1 MSFSKCKETSKK
13 DFCHVV
19 ILGAGASCAT
29 ILHGDKNGKKIPA
42 MGNFIEVAG
51 LSDCLSNIK
60 LKTTSENFE
69 EIFMELEE
77 RSVNEVACLQAKKI
91 LEQKTYSFIKNFELP
106 DIPTIYDFLLLSLT
120 KKDLIATFNWDPLL
134 VQSLQRVS
142 KITKDLPY
150 VVFLHGNV
158 AVGYCETDNFFG
170 NVYAKC
176 PYCNGLLAPIKLLYP
191 VKNKDYDT
199 DVFIR
204 KSWTDLRKALSHA
217 YMLTIFGYSAPKS
230 DEAAISMLKAAWNC
244 NSSNEIAEIE
254 IVDIKGK
261 EELENSWAD
270 FIDGDHFSC
279 YTSFFD
285 TLLAQFP
292 RHSCEALF
300 EETMNCNF
308 LNHSKGFKENMS
320 FDDINTLLHNIPGF
334 K

>member
-1 MSFSKCKETSKK
+1 MNSSNYLEKILQPY
-13 DFCHVV
+13 CHVV

-29 ILHGDKNGKKIPA
+29 ILHGDKNKKKIPA
-42 MGNFIEVAG
+42 IGNFIEVAG

-77 RSVNEVACLQAKKI
+77 RSVNEVACLQAKKL
-91 LEQKTYSFIKNFELP
+91 LEQKTYDFIKNFELP
-106 DIPTIYDFLLLSLT
+106 DSPTIYDFLLLSLT

-134 VQSLQRVS
+134 VQALQRVS

-158 AVGYCETDNFFG
+158 AVGYCGIDNFFG

-176 PYCNGLLAPIKLLYP
+176 PKCNGLLAPIKLLYP

-230 DEAAISMLKAAWNC
+230 DVVAISMLKTALNRNAYRN
-244 NSSNEIAEIE
+244 IAEIE
-254 IVDIKGK
+254 IVDIKEK
-261 EELENSWAD
+261 EEIEKLWSD
-270 FIDGDHFSC
+270 FIVGNHYSC
-279 YTSFFD
+279 HKSFFD
-285 TLLAQFP
+285 TRLACFP
-292 RHSCEALF
+292 RYSCEALF
-300 EETMNCNF
+300 EETMKCNF
-308 LNHSKGFKENMS
+308 LTHSKGFKENMS
-320 FDDINTLLHNIPGF
+320 FEDINTFLHKIPGF